1 MTDDRR
7 IDKKA
12 AKSSLLLFMTACIWG
27 FAFVFQSQG
36 MEVMGPFTFNGV
48 RSLLGAAVVFPMVL
62 FQLNR
67 KKSEI
72 AVFVEEE
79 NEKKVA
85 VNGRMAVAG
94 SIFCGIVY
102 TAASTFQQ
110 IGIAH
115 TTVGK
120 AGFITAIY
128 IVLVPV
134 FGFIMGK
141 KINGIIGL
149 AAIMAMI
156 GMYLLCMTESLQL
169 TAGDTMVIIGAV
181 LFAVHILVIDYLSQR
196 IEGVVLSCVQLF
208 TCGVIC
214 SVLALLFETPT
225 WEQLQG
231 GMVSI
236 LYAGIMSCGV
246 AYTLQIIGQKG
257 LNPTVASMILSL
269 ESVVA
274 TLAGYGAYK
283 IGFLKNDQSLTLRQ
297 IAGCAVVFAAVLL
310 AQYPQK
316 TAKACKKE

>member
-1 MTDDRR
+1 MTDDRS
-7 IDKKA
+7 KKTI
-12 AKSSLLLFMTACIWG
+12 KSSLLLFMTACIWG
-27 FAFVFQSQG
+27 LAFVSQSQG

-48 RSLLGAAVVFPMVL
+48 RSLLGAAVVFPLVL
-62 FQLNR
+62 FQLN
-67 KKSEI
+67 KKKRAT
-72 AVFVEEE
+72 AVFEEGK

-85 VNGRMAVAG
+85 ANDRMAVLG
-94 SIFCGIVY
+94 CILCGIVY

-110 IGIAH
+110 IGIAY

-120 AGFITAIY
+120 AGFITTIY

-134 FGFIMGK
+134 FGLFMGK

-149 AAIMAMI
+149 SAIMAMI
-156 GMYLLCMTESLQL
+156 GMYLLCMTESLRL
-169 TAGDTMVIIGAV
+169 TKGDTMVIIGAV
-181 LFAVHILVIDYLSQR
+181 LFAVHILVIDYLSR
-196 IEGVVLSCVQLF
+196 WIEGVLISCVQLF
-208 TCGVIC
+208 TCGVI
-214 SVLALLFETPT
+214 STVLALLFETPA

-297 IAGCAVVFAAVLL
+297 IAGCAIVFAAVLL
-310 AQYPQK
+310 AQCPQK
-316 TAKACKKE
+316 TAKESKKE